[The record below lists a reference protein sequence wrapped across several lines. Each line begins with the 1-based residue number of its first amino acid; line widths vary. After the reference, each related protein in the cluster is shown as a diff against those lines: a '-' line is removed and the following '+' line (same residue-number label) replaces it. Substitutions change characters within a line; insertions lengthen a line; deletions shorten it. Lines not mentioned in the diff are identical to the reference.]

1 MKLNAHSEEI
11 IAREPNFTYSRLL
24 NDEYANTIAIPIK
37 INKEGCENQIA
48 TAPIT
53 PKRMICGIV
62 SLSLLLMY
70 IATTY
75 KSNAITTSVE
85 YCFTS
90 DE

>member
-1 MKLNAHSEEI
+1 ME
-11 IAREPNFTYSRLL
+11 RDPNFTYSRLL
-24 NDEYANTIAIPIK
+24 KDENANTIAMLIK

-48 TAPIT
+48 IAPII

-62 SLSLLLMY
+62 SLFLSMC

-75 KSNAITTSVE
+75 KSKAMATSVE
-85 YCFTS
+85 YCLTS